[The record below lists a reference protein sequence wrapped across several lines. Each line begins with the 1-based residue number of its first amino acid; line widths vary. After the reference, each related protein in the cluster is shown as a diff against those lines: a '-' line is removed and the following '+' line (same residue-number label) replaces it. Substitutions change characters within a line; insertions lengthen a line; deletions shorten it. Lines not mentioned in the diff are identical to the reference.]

1 MAERKVVAVEEEE
14 VADMAMEAREVEN
27 KTELNMKERKISWA
41 RLRRVDSLNLEAGR
55 VSKSHAHSSK
65 VNWQR
70 TLSLAFQSIG
80 IVYGD
85 IGTSPL
91 YVIEGTFTDKIKD
104 TQDILGVLSLI
115 IYTIVLIPMLKYVF
129 IVLLANDNGD
139 GGTFALYS
147 LICRYAKVS
156 LIPNQ
161 QPEDREVSNYKLD
174 PPSNQLRRSQKIKE
188 MLENSRIA
196 KVMLFLVTIM
206 GTSMVIGDGILT
218 PSISVLSAVSGIKSL
233 GTGAVV
239 GISVVILIMLFSV
252 QRFGTDKVG
261 FTFAPIIF
269 VWFMFIGGIG
279 LFNLFKY
286 DVGVLRA
293 FNPKYI
299 VDYFNRNG
307 KQAWISLG
315 GVLLCITGTE
325 AMFADLGHFNV
336 RAIQISFSC
345 LVFPAILAAYT
356 GQAAYLMKHP
366 DQFADTFYN
375 SVPGPLYWPTFVVA
389 VAASII
395 ASQAMI
401 SGAFS
406 IISQSLSLGCFPR
419 VKVVHTSAKYEG
431 QVYIPEV
438 NYMLMIACV
447 LVTAGF
453 QTTTNIGH
461 AYGIAVVSV
470 MVITTG
476 MLTLIM
482 LVIWKTSIWW
492 IVLFFAVFGSIEVL
506 YLSSV
511 FYKFVQGGFLPLVFS
526 AVLMTVMIIWHY
538 VHKKRYMYELK
549 NKVSPEFIRDLAT
562 NQSINRVP
570 GVALLYSELVQGI
583 PPILSHFVE
592 NISSIHSVLVLVSI
606 KNLPISK
613 VALAER
619 FLFRQVEPRGFRMFR
634 CIVRY
639 GYKDKMEEPH
649 EFEHQLVDNL
659 KEFIR
664 HEYFLLEAENNDHNR
679 KVETANNSVPH
690 STLLAEV
697 GQAKGSTVQIED
709 SLPQANLSNLSSNSI
724 RSIRIVKSTTSSN
737 RTVFSSIQAA
747 EEEMQ
752 FMQKAMEKGAV
763 YLLGEAEVVAEPK
776 SSLFKKFVVNYAYS
790 FLRKNFRQGE
800 KVMAIPRNRLLR
812 VGMTYE
818 I

>member
-1 MAERKVVAVEEEE
+1 MVEKKVAAMEEEE
-14 VADMAMEAREVEN
+14 EGELEITTERREAE
-27 KTELNMKERKISWA
+27 KLYMKERKVSWA
-41 RLRRVDSLNLEAGR
+41 RLRRVDSLHLEAGR
-55 VSKSHAHSSK
+55 VSMSHAHSSQ

-70 TLSLAFQSIG
+70 TMSLAFQSIG
-80 IVYGD
+80 VVYGD

-91 YVIEGTFTDKIKD
+91 YVFASTFTEEIKD

-156 LIPNQ
+156 LIPKH
-161 QPEDREVSNYKLD
+161 QPEDQEVSNYKLE
-174 PPSNQLRRSQKIKE
+174 PPSNQLRRAQKIKE
-188 MLENSRIA
+188 ILENSKNAQI
-196 KVMLFLVTIM
+196 MLFLITIM
-206 GTSMVIGDGILT
+206 GTSMVIGDGVLT

-233 GTGAVV
+233 GKDAVV
-239 GISVVILIMLFSV
+239 GISVVILIILFGV
-252 QRFGTDKVG
+252 QRFGTDRVG
-261 FTFAPIIF
+261 FSFAPIIL
-269 VWFMFIGGIG
+269 VWFAFISGIG

-286 DVGVLRA
+286 DIGVLRA

-307 KQAWISLG
+307 KKAWVSLG
-315 GVLLCITGTE
+315 GIFLCITGTE

-345 LVFPAILAAYT
+345 LVFPALLTAYS
-356 GQAAYLMKHP
+356 GQAAYLMKQP
-366 DQFADTFYN
+366 DHVANVFYD
-375 SVPGPLYWPTFVVA
+375 SIPGPLYWPMFVVA
-389 VAASII
+389 VAAAII

-401 SGAFS
+401 SGAFA
-406 IISQSLSLGCFPR
+406 IISQSLTLGCFPR
-419 VKVVHTSAKYEG
+419 VKVVNTSAKYEG

-447 LVTAGF
+447 LVTACF
-453 QTTTNIGH
+453 KTTTNIGN

-470 MVITTG
+470 MVITTC

-492 IVLFFAVFGSIEVL
+492 IVLFFTIFGSIELL

-511 FYKFVQGGFLPLVFS
+511 YYKFKQGGFLPLVFA

-538 VHKKRYMYELK
+538 VHKQRYMYELK
-549 NKVSPEFIRDLAT
+549 NKVSIEFIRDLAA
-562 NQSINRVP
+562 NRSISRVP

-592 NISSIHSVLVLVSI
+592 NIPCIHSVLVLVSI

-613 VALAER
+613 VALEER

-639 GYKDKMEEPH
+639 GYKDKIEEAH
-649 EFEHQLVDNL
+649 EFERQLVDNL

-664 HEYFLLEAENNDHNR
+664 HEYFFLEAENNDRNP
-679 KVETANNSVPH
+679 KNETANNSVPH

-697 GQAKGSTVQIED
+697 GQAKGSTILMEE
-709 SLPQANLSNLSSNSI
+709 SLPQPNPSNLSSNSI
-724 RSIRIVKSTTSSN
+724 QSFHGVMSTNSSN
-737 RTVFSSIQAA
+737 RTVFSPIQVA

-752 FMQKAMEKGAV
+752 YVQKAMERGAV

-776 SSLFKKFVVNYAYS
+776 SSVFKKIVINYAYS

-800 KVMAIPRNRLLR
+800 KIMAIPRNRLLR